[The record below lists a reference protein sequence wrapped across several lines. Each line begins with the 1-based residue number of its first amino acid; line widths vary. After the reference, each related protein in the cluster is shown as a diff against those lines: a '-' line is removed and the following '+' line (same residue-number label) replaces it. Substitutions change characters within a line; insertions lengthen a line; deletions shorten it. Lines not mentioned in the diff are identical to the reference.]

1 MASGRDGT
9 ATTKARRR
17 TAGTPAQA
25 ARAEPVGLNRAQI
38 VETAL
43 RLIDEAGLDA
53 FSVREV
59 ARLLGVYPTALYW
72 HLPGGRNTLLAEAA
86 AAALDDVAEPFVAGS
101 DWAAWIRG
109 LFHRYRESLRRHPN
123 VAPLLGAQLVS
134 NAGVNPQ
141 LVEQVLAALEAAG
154 FAGDRLVAAYNAVI
168 AAMLGYVT
176 LELAPKPSDDPT
188 GWAEAFEG
196 KIRSLSPAD
205 YPRLTGNL
213 DRLANRG
220 FIVRWQSGVEVP
232 LTSGFDLYVE
242 AFIAGLRVQAGDVT
256 G

>member
-17 TAGTPAQA
+17 TAGKPAQA
-25 ARAEPVGLNRAQI
+25 ARAEPAGLSRAQI

-72 HLPGGRNTLLAEAA
+72 HLPGGRNALLAEAA
-86 AAALDDVAEPFVAGS
+86 AVALDDVAEPFVTGG

-109 LFHRYRESLRRHPN
+109 LFHRYRDSLRRHPN

-176 LELAPKPSDDPT
+176 LELAPTPSDDPA
-188 GWAEAFEG
+188 GWAEAFES
-196 KIRSLSPAD
+196 KIRTLSPAD
-205 YPRLTGNL
+205 HPRLTGNL
-213 DRLANRG
+213 DRLANRA
-220 FIVRWQSGVEVP
+220 FIVRWQSGVEMP

-242 AFIAGLRVQAGDVT
+242 AFIAGLRAQAGGAT

>member
-1 MASGRDGT
+1 MAPGRAGAAT
-9 ATTKARRR
+9 ARTRAKAAKAR
-17 TAGTPAQA
+17 PD
-25 ARAEPVGLNRAQI
+25 PPGLSREQI

-43 RLIDEAGLDA
+43 RLIDEAGLDG
-53 FSVREV
+53 FSLREV

-86 AAALDDVAEPFVAGS
+86 AAALGDVAQPFRTGD
-101 DWAAWIRG
+101 DWAEWIRG
-109 LFHRYRESLRRHPN
+109 LFQRYRDNLRRHPN

-154 FAGDRLVAAYNAVI
+154 FAGDRLVDAYNAVI

-188 GWAEAFEG
+188 GWASAFEG
-196 KIRSLSPAD
+196 KIRSLSPSD

-213 DRLANRG
+213 DRLANRA
-220 FIVRWQSGVEVP
+220 FIVRWQGGVEVP
-232 LTSGFDLYVE
+232 LTSGFDFYVE
-242 AFIAGLRVQAGDVT
+242 AFIAGLRAQIPD
-256 G
+256 